1 MTASALAT
9 PRDYAKYFAAEYK
22 FSMFVLRN
30 PDGAENATE
39 KELKIRKRPALESW
53 EPYKHRCASEE
64 EIDAWF
70 DEDPNYNIAVV
81 TGSIS
86 KIIGIDVDGNTA
98 VKRIQSKI
106 PQMSNALRTAF
117 ANTMKNRTGSG
128 GEHVIFKIHDN
139 IDDISQEIIWKD
151 GEPHSGIVLQGND
164 HYLAMPPS
172 RHPNGKLYEWNGK
185 GPELIPRQ
193 LLNEFIRLVQ
203 PDQQQAEVCTEKSQ
217 EPPIESVPV
226 EEKSNLTTDE
236 MHDLLNLLEPVYKP
250 GSRNFV
256 ILYLSGMLRKSGFSH
271 ESTRALIDALC
282 TESPYDDEDLEKSLD
297 VVDRNYAKP
306 INKLMGKSGLHR
318 LLVSGYESKDQNEYL
333 DRAERFSRICQII
346 NAGAQEPSSSPSSQ
360 AAEESDNKNSGNANR
375 TPVLSVSEAILA
387 EEGYC
392 AVNGTLSTMWLPYDI
407 VTGEQFRCSD
417 CGSVT
422 QVNYKYPL
430 QYPKWGPAGRSKG
443 FPNCSGCTKNTTQQF
458 DKVFT
463 QPAMN
468 IELLDTEKFEDIKR
482 MAVILTKN
490 HVMQVR
496 AGERLVI
503 RGNLRVLQNKSR
515 KGAGKYYRVLYAEII
530 EFEDREEI
538 ELLQVRTLNP

>member
-1 MTASALAT
+1 MKA
-9 PRDYAKYFAAEYK
+9 R
-22 FSMFVLRN
+22 
-30 PDGAENATE
+30 
-39 KELKIRKRPALESW
+39 IRM
-53 EPYKHRCASEE
+53 
-64 EIDAWF
+64 
-70 DEDPNYNIAVV
+70 NIS
-81 TGSIS
+81 TG
-86 KIIGIDVDGNTA
+86 
-98 VKRIQSKI
+98 
-106 PQMSNALRTAF
+106 P
-117 ANTMKNRTGSG
+117 SG
-128 GEHVIFKIHDN
+128 
-139 IDDISQEIIWKD
+139 
-151 GEPHSGIVLQGND
+151 
-164 HYLAMPPS
+164 
-172 RHPNGKLYEWNGK
+172 
-185 GPELIPRQ
+185 
-193 LLNEFIRLVQ
+193 LV
-203 PDQQQAEVCTEKSQ
+203 
-217 EPPIESVPV
+217 ESVRSSTQ
-226 EEKSNLTTDE
+226 EHKN
-236 MHDLLNLLEPVYKP
+236 HHHLLHHK
-250 GSRNFV
+250 
-256 ILYLSGMLRKSGFSH
+256 
-271 ESTRALIDALC
+271 
-282 TESPYDDEDLEKSLD
+282 
-297 VVDRNYAKP
+297 
-306 INKLMGKSGLHR
+306 
-318 LLVSGYESKDQNEYL
+318 
-333 DRAERFSRICQII
+333 
-346 NAGAQEPSSSPSSQ
+346 

-387 EEGYC
+387 EEGLC
-392 AVNGTLSTMWLPYDI
+392 AVNGTLSTMWIPYDI